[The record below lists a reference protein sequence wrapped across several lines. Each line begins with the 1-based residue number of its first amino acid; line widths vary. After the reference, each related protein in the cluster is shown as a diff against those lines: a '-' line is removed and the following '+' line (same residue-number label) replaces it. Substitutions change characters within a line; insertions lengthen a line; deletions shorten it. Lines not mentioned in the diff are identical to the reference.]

1 MRPELKELPPR
12 MRHLPVD
19 KRGFPVPWFVPMVNG
34 EPEFRAMDSGKR
46 KKAIKDGRCW
56 VCGGATYEQVTAFVI
71 GPMCGINRTTA
82 EPPCH
87 LECARWSALNCP
99 FLTQREIKRREDEF
113 TESCPMPGHGLKRN
127 PGVALVWI
135 TDSFQIFPDGK
146 GDFLLN
152 IGEPSSLEFY
162 SHGRTATWDEL
173 MQSIESGF
181 PLLAEMAEKEE
192 GAMTELNEAKITFL
206 TLAKKIGTCEP
217 KRPESTR

>member
-1 MRPELKELPPR
+1 MPDAGARTQTQSR
-12 MRHLPVD
+12 
-19 KRGFPVPWFVPMVNG
+19 RG
-34 EPEFRAMDSGKR
+34 ACLD
-46 KKAIKDGRCW
+46 
-56 VCGGATYEQVTAFVI
+56 
-71 GPMCGINRTTA
+71 
-82 EPPCH
+82 
-87 LECARWSALNCP
+87 
-99 FLTQREIKRREDEF
+99 
-113 TESCPMPGHGLKRN
+113 
-127 PGVALVWI
+127 

-217 KRPESTR
+217 KRPESRDAD